1 MRFHVYYHMD
11 ADGHASAGILQDYL
25 QRTHG
30 KDVDIRFQPIN
41 YGMEPYTRDIG
52 RGDAV
57 YMLDFALQPAQKMWD
72 FMELCDERETKMPI
86 WIDHHKTSIE
96 AESEVPELKR
106 VFGIRQEG
114 KAACELVWEFF
125 NEGRPMNPIINLV
138 GRWDTWRRDAGDW
151 DTLVVPLQ
159 TYLRFVRSDP
169 KHNRE
174 FWPRLLNGDVQEFL
188 IKVAAEGGML
198 TKYHQQNEDSRM
210 RGFARV
216 GKFAGHKAIIV
227 NSPQMSSS
235 PFERMKE
242 VADVDVMVAWVFN
255 KQGQFAVS
263 IYTQKK
269 EIDLSVLCKRLGQEG
284 PYKSGGGHPGAAG
297 FQTDWE
303 HLSRLMEF

>member
-1 MRFHVYYHMD
+1 MRHHIFYHMD
-11 ADGHASAGILQDYL
+11 ADGHASAGILQDHL

-57 YMLDFALQPAQKMWD
+57 YMLDFALQPAQKMLD
-72 FMELCDERETKMPI
+72 FVQFCEKQETARVI

-96 AESEVPELKR
+96 TENELPPLKR
-106 VFGIRQEG
+106 VFGIRETG
-114 KAACELVWEFF
+114 PAACELVWRFF
-125 NEGRPMNPIINLV
+125 NEGRPMNPIIDLV
-138 GRWDTWRRDAGDW
+138 ARWDTWRRDAGDW
-151 DTLVVPLQ
+151 DEMVVPLQ

-174 FWPRLLNGDVQEFL
+174 FWPKLLNAPADEFL
-188 IKVAAEGGML
+188 NLVKDKGVML

-210 RGFARV
+210 HGFARV
-216 GKFAGHKAIIV
+216 GKFAGYRAIIV

-242 VADVDVMVAWVFN
+242 FADVDVMVAWVFN

-263 IYTQKK
+263 IYTTKK
-269 EIDLSVLCKRLGQEG
+269 KIDLSALCKRLGQEG